1 MRARARPRSLTR
13 ASSRIVFT
21 DSSRARSMKA
31 QVLTTRQSAA
41 SARSVISWP
50 AWASMPSMSSESTWF
65 FGQPRVVKWT
75 FMASSYDP
83 TALPGE
89 SNSEPRLSE
98 DCSVCRMRRMLHR
111 SNPAPRLARAFILG
125 IALVLTL
132 FAVESAVHSVHHL
145 LQEPDEASACL
156 VATAS
161 SHLAGIAVELVGGD
175 LPPLPRLD
183 LTVSFQ
189 PSRSAEHT
197 SELQSR

>member
-1 MRARARPRSLTR
+1 
-13 ASSRIVFT
+13 
-21 DSSRARSMKA
+21 
-31 QVLTTRQSAA
+31 
-41 SARSVISWP
+41 
-50 AWASMPSMSSESTWF
+50 
-65 FGQPRVVKWT
+65 
-75 FMASSYDP
+75 
-83 TALPGE
+83 
-89 SNSEPRLSE
+89 
-98 DCSVCRMRRMLHR
+98 MLHR

-189 PSRSAEHT
+189 PSEPTVDGLRPDRGRAPP
-197 SELQSR
+197 QVA